1 MNNHTNKTCNKKDKA
16 NTAADNDVDHSFDFG
31 STCVTGGDESCD
43 EDDHTFNLDVYKQS
57 NEGIKQSTNNNNKKQ

>member
-31 STCVTGGDESCD
+31 FTCVTGGEESCD
-43 EDDHTFNLDVYKQS
+43 EDDHTFNLDMYKQS
-57 NEGIKQSTNNNNKKQ
+57 DEGKKHCTYNDDTK